1 MTQNVN
7 REVLQTLI
15 MVAERGWRAHLV
27 LSNGEEIKQIYIT
40 LEDFENGAFAV
51 ERVGER
57 HLKPRLLW
65 VKDVVKVTPDWS

>member
-7 REVLQTLI
+7 QEVLQTLM

-27 LSNGEEIKQIYIT
+27 LSSGEELEQIYIT
-40 LEDFENGAFAV
+40 LEDFEKGAFAV

-57 HLKPRLLW
+57 HLKPRMLW
-65 VKDVVKVTPDWS
+65 VKYVVKVTPDWS